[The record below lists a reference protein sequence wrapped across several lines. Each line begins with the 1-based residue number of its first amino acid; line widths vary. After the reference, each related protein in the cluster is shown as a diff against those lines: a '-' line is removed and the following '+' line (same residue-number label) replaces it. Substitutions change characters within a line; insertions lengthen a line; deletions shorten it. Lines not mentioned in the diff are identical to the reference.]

1 MNIVPLYAPVY
12 DSVDISKKSI
22 DKVALIDADR
32 YKHLVTYRM
41 YQKLMEEGERHTTSL
56 LNEIIDG
63 YLSMDIFNCFEAKA
77 YIFCFS
83 APSSKVFRNAIA
95 QEKQYKGHRKG
106 EDKYHYSNKFED
118 MAYVYEYINSRY
130 QTLFFDDL
138 EADDIL
144 SMLQND
150 ETFIFSHDKDLKQVP
165 GWHWNMNQNNVFFVS
180 EEEGIISLLKQMLT
194 GDATDAIPGLK
205 GFGAKA
211 LEVFEERIKAENLK
225 AEQILFY
232 IIKLYIDKFGVLNGF
247 DTAVE
252 MWQLLSMK
260 INRGEYFK
268 EKYASAFNL
277 INKICESNG
286 NA

>member
-1 MNIVPLYAPVY
+1 
-12 DSVDISKKSI
+12 
-22 DKVALIDADR
+22 
-32 YKHLVTYRM
+32 
-41 YQKLMEEGERHTTSL
+41 
-56 LNEIIDG
+56 
-63 YLSMDIFNCFEAKA
+63 
-77 YIFCFS
+77 
-83 APSSKVFRNAIA
+83 
-95 QEKQYKGHRKG
+95 
-106 EDKYHYSNKFED
+106 

-150 ETFIFSHDKDLKQVP
+150 GTFIFSHDKDLKQVP
-165 GWHWNMNQNNVFFVS
+165 GWHWDMNRNDLYFIS
-180 EEEGIISLLKQMLT
+180 EEEGIVSLLKQMLT
-194 GDATDAIPGLK
+194 GDSTDSIPGLK
-205 GFGAKA
+205 GFGVKA
-211 LEVFEERIKAENLK
+211 LEGFEEKIRTENIKG
-225 AEQILFY
+225 EQLLY
-232 IIKLYIDKFGVLNGF
+232 SVIKLYIDRFGLFQGF
-247 DTAVE
+247 DMAAE